1 MKLYELI
8 AEIER
13 RGIKI
18 TICDDGRLKVEP
30 LAAARDLLDEMKR
43 RRDDLEAYAR
53 GMYWPGVESLSRELQ
68 GTDKIFWYDVADRY
82 PKEVVEEAKRNMWA
96 FETISGFF
104 RLPTEREIEENR
116 KYWAKKRRRAA

>member
-1 MKLYELI
+1 MKLYELM

-30 LAAARDLLDEMKR
+30 LEAAKELLDEMRK

-53 GMYWPGVESLSRELQ
+53 GLYWPSAESLSRELQ
-68 GTDKIFWYDVADRY
+68 GTDKIFWYTVADRY
-82 PKEVVEEAKRNMWA
+82 PPNVVEEAKRGMWA
-96 FETISGFF
+96 VETVSGFF
-104 RLPTEREIEENR
+104 RLPTEWELEERR
-116 KYWAKKRRRAA
+116 KYREKKRRRAA